1 MFFFPAVDQSILLE
15 YSASA
20 DVGIIPYPHVDL
32 NSYYCTPNKL
42 FEFIQAGLPMIAND
56 SPELN
61 RFIKDNQIGYS
72 YKINDEKDIA
82 YMIEEF
88 FKQDIDY
95 KQNILNIRDIFSWK
109 TEERKFIEIMSE
121 IIS

>member
-1 MFFFPAVDQSILLE
+1 
-15 YSASA
+15 
-20 DVGIIPYPHVDL
+20 
-32 NSYYCTPNKL
+32 
-42 FEFIQAGLPMIAND
+42 
-56 SPELN
+56 
-61 RFIKDNQIGYS
+61 
-72 YKINDEKDIA
+72 
-82 YMIEEF
+82 MIEEF